1 MEIMFS
7 NKSSELIRKDTIT
20 GIYGDKLD
28 LVNYGIEFEGIE
40 YDDEWTVKRFLNGY
54 KLKVDSNILDI
65 FSELEISYGLLK
77 RKIKTLSKCQFKL
90 ILLVY
95 VILNKKSVIVLDYFD
110 KGLSFKYR
118 KRIINYLKSKYSGS
132 IVVISNDLVFLDLLC
147 SRLIV
152 FEDGNIVFDDE
163 FKNIYKSRV
172 NIEYPEIIKFIRLA
186 NKSNA
191 KLLYTVET
199 QELLKDIYRSVR

>member
-7 NKSSELIRKDTIT
+7 DKSSELIRKDTIT

-28 LVNYGIEFEGIE
+28 LVNYGIEFDGIE

-54 KLKVDSNILDI
+54 KLKIDSNILDI
-65 FSELEISYGLLK
+65 FSELEISYSLLK

-191 KLLYTVET
+191 KLSYTVET